1 MTRTPDRAISD
12 RERRE
17 DEGPVIEFLSPRE
30 HEDLRLAEAKE
41 AGWARVI
48 RLFLDGPRLLLGW
61 DLARSDEEIA
71 RLVGLDETA
80 ARRAIEDAV
89 RWSVEHRLHLLGWQE
104 PDGGWR
110 YFMAVG

>member
-1 MTRTPDRAISD
+1 M
-12 RERRE
+12 
-17 DEGPVIEFLSPRE
+17 IEFLSPRE
-30 HEDLRLAEAKE
+30 NDDLRLAETKG

-61 DLARSDEEIA
+61 DLARSDDEIA
-71 RLVGLDETA
+71 RLAGLDDAE
-80 ARRAIEDAV
+80 ARRAIDAAV
-89 RWSVEHRLHLLGWQE
+89 RWSVGHRLHLLGWQE

>member
-1 MTRTPDRAISD
+1 M
-12 RERRE
+12 
-17 DEGPVIEFLSPRE
+17 IEFLSPRE
-30 HEDLRLAEAKE
+30 YENLRLADTNGEE
-41 AGWARVI
+41 WARVI

-61 DLARSDEEIA
+61 DLARSDDEIA
-71 RLVGLDETA
+71 RLAGLDDAT
-80 ARRAIEDAV
+80 ARRAIDEAV

>member
-1 MTRTPDRAISD
+1 M
-12 RERRE
+12 
-17 DEGPVIEFLSPRE
+17 IEFLSPRE
-30 HEDLRLAEAKE
+30 DDDLRLAGTKGA
-41 AGWARVI
+41 AWARVI

-61 DLARSDEEIA
+61 DLARSDDEIA
-71 RLVGLDETA
+71 RLAGLDDATV
-80 ARRAIEDAV
+80 RRAIDEAV

>member
-1 MTRTPDRAISD
+1 MID
-12 RERRE
+12 
-17 DEGPVIEFLSPRE
+17 FLSPRE
-30 HEDLRLAEAKE
+30 YDELKQAETNDR
-41 AGWARVI
+41 GWARVI

-61 DLARSDEEIA
+61 DLARSDDEIA
-71 RLVGLDETA
+71 GLAALDAAA
-80 ARRAIEDAV
+80 ARRALDEAV

>member
-1 MTRTPDRAISD
+1 M
-12 RERRE
+12 
-17 DEGPVIEFLSPRE
+17 IEFLSPRE
-30 HEDLRLAEAKE
+30 YENLRLADTNGEE
-41 AGWARVI
+41 WARVI

-61 DLARSDEEIA
+61 DLARSDDEIA
-71 RLVGLDETA
+71 RLAGLDDATA
-80 ARRAIEDAV
+80 RHAIDEAV